1 MNAVHLFGLSRS
13 SDVSLVTSTG
23 EDMTIR
29 FDDSTT
35 VDSRQL
41 LGGLSTERWHHPDI
55 VQDSLQR
62 CRQVGSII
70 RRGENIPR
78 GYSTE
83 GVDDRV
89 EMIGD
94 RVISVKVV
102 GVEMVLTK
110 VIGVRIVLSEMIPF
124 KITTPKIVTSKM
136 ILLKMV
142 LIKVV

>member
-1 MNAVHLFGLSRS
+1 MSRS
-13 SDVSLVTSTG
+13 SNVSLVSSTG

-29 FDDSTT
+29 FD
-35 VDSRQL
+35 DSRQL

-70 RRGENIPR
+70 RECKNIPR

-89 EMIGD
+89 EMF
-94 RVISVKVV
+94 SVEMI
-102 GVEMVLTK
+102 GVE
-110 VIGVRIVLSEMIPF
+110 
-124 KITTPKIVTSKM
+124 
-136 ILLKMV
+136 
-142 LIKVV
+142 VV